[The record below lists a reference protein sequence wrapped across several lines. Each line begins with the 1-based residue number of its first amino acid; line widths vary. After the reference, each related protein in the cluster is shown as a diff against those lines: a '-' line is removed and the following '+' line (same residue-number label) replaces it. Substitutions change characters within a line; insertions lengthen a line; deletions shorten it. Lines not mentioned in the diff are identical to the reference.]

1 MGNGSTLYVGLDVH
15 KDSIAVA
22 YPSDD
27 GRADPTHLG
36 AIGTRQCDIDALVRK
51 LQSKSPQLVFVYEA
65 GPCGYWL
72 YRYLTRKGLT
82 CVVVAPSLIPR
93 KPGDRVKTDKRDA
106 VTLARL
112 ARSGDL
118 TPVYVPAVPDEAIR
132 DLARAREDA
141 LHDLN
146 AARFRLKAL
155 LLRND
160 IRYTGRANWSA
171 EHLRWL
177 ARLVFPTPAQQIVFQ
192 EYVRT
197 VTERTDLLQRL
208 EAELLAQ
215 AKPWRLY
222 PVVEALQALRGVQ
235 FTVAITTIAE
245 LGDLTRF
252 DTPRQLMSYLGLT
265 PSEYSSGDRRRLGG
279 ITKAGNGHARRVL
292 IEAAKAYRHRAKV
305 SEQMQ
310 ARQQHLPAPIRDIAW
325 RAQVRLCGPYRQL
338 LARGKHPNTIAA
350 AVARELAAF
359 MWAIAR
365 TQAGVRVAVVVH
377 QPGSGATSILGGDA
391 APGMGA
397 DLTNVSPP

>member
-1 MGNGSTLYVGLDVH
+1 MRHGSTLYIGLDVH

-22 YPSDD
+22 YASTEGPT
-27 GRADPTHLG
+27 DPVHVG

-51 LQSKSPQLVFVYEA
+51 MHSKSAQLVFIYEA

-82 CVVVAPSLIPR
+82 CFVVAPSLIPR

-106 VTLARL
+106 LTLARL

-118 TPVYVPAVPDEAIR
+118 TPVYVPAVPDEAVR

-141 LHDLN
+141 LKDLN

-160 IRYTGRANWSA
+160 LRSTGRANWSA
-171 EHLRWL
+171 EHCRWL
-177 ARLVFPTPAQQIVFQ
+177 ARLVLPTAAQQIVFQ
-192 EYVRT
+192 EDVRT
-197 VTERTDLLQRL
+197 VTERTDLLRLL
-208 EAELLAQ
+208 EAELLEQ
-215 AKPWRLY
+215 AKTWRLS

-265 PSEYSSGDRRRLGG
+265 PSEYSSGERRRLGG
-279 ITKAGNGHARRVL
+279 ITKARNPPPRPGV
-292 IEAAKAYRHRAKV
+292 IETANTPPPWRGAA
-305 SEQMQ
+305 
-310 ARQQHLPAPIRDIAW
+310 LPD
-325 RAQVRLCGPYRQL
+325 
-338 LARGKHPNTIAA
+338 
-350 AVARELAAF
+350 
-359 MWAIAR
+359 
-365 TQAGVRVAVVVH
+365 
-377 QPGSGATSILGGDA
+377 
-391 APGMGA
+391 
-397 DLTNVSPP
+397 PPTP